1 MLIGM
6 IMAVRAQRDE
16 QAGAFAGAAPLL
28 SGSLREYKPDENSD
42 FIQMR

>member
-16 QAGAFAGAAPLL
+16 QAGAFAVLHLCCQGAC
-28 SGSLREYKPDENSD
+28 GNTSLMKTAISFR
-42 FIQMR
+42 